1 MALILKKELENG
13 ITLNESYHKISS
25 VSCTSNVIDFNVEI
39 YKDKEARENN
49 KKAVEIKSFRCS
61 HDVTNTSV
69 NSIKQAYEYLK
80 TLDEYS
86 NSIDDLE
93 E

>member
-25 VSCTSNVIDFNVEI
+25 ISCNSNVIDFNVEI

-49 KKAVEIKSFRCS
+49 KKVVECKNYRCS

-69 NSIKQAYEYLK
+69 NSIRQAYEHLK
-80 TLDEYS
+80 TLDEYKLA
-86 NSIDDLE
+86 IDDLE
-93 E
+93 D